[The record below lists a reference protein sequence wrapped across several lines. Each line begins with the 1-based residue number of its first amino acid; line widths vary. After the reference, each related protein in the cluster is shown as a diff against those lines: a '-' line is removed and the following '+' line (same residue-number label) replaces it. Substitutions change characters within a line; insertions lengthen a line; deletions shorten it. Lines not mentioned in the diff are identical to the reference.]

1 LLRSL
6 PVREPERLVR
16 LLRGSWTNPIWEE
29 IRDRHADLMESTAAW
44 SDAQFDL
51 APGGA
56 AEPVEGL
63 WVSGRFFCMLRVPT
77 VLGPTITPSDARRG
91 APDGLVAVVSY
102 RFWQRRFGGA
112 ADVIGARLVLDRV
125 PFTIVGV
132 TPPGFFGPS
141 VGRAFDVAVP
151 IGAEPVLRGSESLLD
166 RRSTWWLE
174 IAGRLRPGQTAED
187 ATRAVRLAQPL
198 IREAT
203 MPDRWRPED
212 RGRYLKDAFSFVPA
226 AGGPSGFRQQ
236 YARPLLT
243 LMAVVVLVLLIA
255 CANVANLL
263 LARAAA

>member
-1 LLRSL
+1 
-6 PVREPERLVR
+6 
-16 LLRGSWTNPIWEE
+16 
-29 IRDRHADLMESTAAW
+29 
-44 SDAQFDL
+44 
-51 APGGA
+51 
-56 AEPVEGL
+56 
-63 WVSGRFFCMLRVPT
+63 
-77 VLGPTITPSDARRG
+77 
-91 APDGLVAVVSY
+91 Y

-212 RGRYLKDAFSFVPA
+212 AGRYLKDAFSFVPA

-263 LARAAA
+263 LARAAAPRHETSVRLALGASRGRLFRQLLAESLVLAGLGAALGFVLAQWGSRLLVRQLSTVGNLVFLDLGLGGGVLGFTAAVATATALLFGVAPAL